1 MKVRF
6 STLDVRA
13 VLPDIRNRCIGLRVL
28 NVYDIDSKTYLIRVV
43 KPDEKVVILIESG
56 IRIHTTDF
64 EWPKNA
70 FPSNFAIKLR
80 KHLRSRRFVKIE
92 QLGVDRIVDL
102 QFGSDEAAYHV
113 IVELYDRGNIALTD
127 YEYTILSLLRVRTDT
142 DQDVRFAVRE
152 RYPIEAARQSEPLMS
167 EARFRELM
175 ASGKE
180 GESLKRFLNP
190 HFSYGVALIEHSLQE
205 AGFPDDTKIDAN
217 IDIPRI
223 LVALSKAETF
233 LQETGTK
240 QLKGYVIQ
248 QQQSKVQVKDV
259 TTAELLT

>member
-190 HFSYGVALIEHSLQE
+190 HFS
-205 AGFPDDTKIDAN
+205 
-217 IDIPRI
+217 
-223 LVALSKAETF
+223 
-233 LQETGTK
+233 
-240 QLKGYVIQ
+240 
-248 QQQSKVQVKDV
+248 
-259 TTAELLT
+259 